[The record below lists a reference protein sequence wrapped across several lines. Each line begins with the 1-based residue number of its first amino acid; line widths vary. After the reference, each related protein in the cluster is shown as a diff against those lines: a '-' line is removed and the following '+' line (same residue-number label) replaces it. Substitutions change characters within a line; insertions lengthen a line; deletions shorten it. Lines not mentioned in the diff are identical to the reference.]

1 MTVGELRNW
10 LRDFDPDMEVRIGMY
25 QDRGSNF
32 AYEID
37 DIEVKGVSHFY
48 DEDTNCVC
56 LIEGGQCGII
66 GETFD
71 EEEEEV

>member
-10 LRDFDPDMEVRIGMY
+10 LRDFDPDMEVRIGAY
-25 QDRGSNF
+25 QERGCNF
-32 AYEID
+32 AYEVD

-56 LIEGGQCGII
+56 LIEGGQCGTI
-66 GETFD
+66 GEVFD
-71 EEEEEV
+71 EEGEEE